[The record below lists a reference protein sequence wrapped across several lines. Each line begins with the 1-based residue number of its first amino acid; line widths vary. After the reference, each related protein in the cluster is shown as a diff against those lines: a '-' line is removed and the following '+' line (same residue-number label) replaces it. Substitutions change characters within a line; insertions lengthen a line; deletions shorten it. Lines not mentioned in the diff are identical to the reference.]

1 MDRKISTVAIGAQVM
16 IALVATMLV
25 PKDRGDDAAAI
36 AIPDLMSRDRASTA
50 PIIVVLGRRFNG
62 RCLRRLPKPPT
73 SFALH
78 MPHATGTSH
87 A

>member
-1 MDRKISTVAIGAQVM
+1 MDRTTSSVAIGAQVM

-25 PKDRGDDAAAI
+25 PKDRGDDTAAI
-36 AIPDLMSRDRASTA
+36 AIPGLMSRDRASTA

-62 RCLRRLPKPPT
+62 RCLKRLPTPPT
-73 SFALH
+73 SFAFH
-78 MPHATGTSH
+78 MPHATGNSH